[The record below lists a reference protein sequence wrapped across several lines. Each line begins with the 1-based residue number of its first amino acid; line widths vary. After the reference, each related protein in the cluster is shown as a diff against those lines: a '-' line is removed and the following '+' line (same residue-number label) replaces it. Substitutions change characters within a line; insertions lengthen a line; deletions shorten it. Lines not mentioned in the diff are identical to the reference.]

1 MSDTVDYKREFWKM
15 VTGQDNWVE
24 PATPYQ
30 DEENA
35 YRAYIAAY
43 DAKPWSQKKENEAFQ
58 AWFNLWSQLRKQD
71 RALLLVERMAE
82 RYPPGAFVYESM
94 GDQVCIFCGWVDF
107 EPEEEHKPD
116 CIAVLIQ
123 GFKR

>member
-82 RYPPGAFVYESM
+82 RYPPDSFIPPIDYGYSSCV
-94 GDQVCIFCGWVDF
+94 FCGIDKG
-107 EPEEEHKPD
+107 EEHAPD